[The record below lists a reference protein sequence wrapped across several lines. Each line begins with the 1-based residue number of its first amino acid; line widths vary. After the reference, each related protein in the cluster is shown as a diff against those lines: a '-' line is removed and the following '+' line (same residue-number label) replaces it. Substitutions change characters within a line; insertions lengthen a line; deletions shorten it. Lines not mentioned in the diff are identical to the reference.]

1 MNNYDFN
8 FLTIVINS
16 LYNFQQD
23 PLNTSHSDVI
33 NIKNY
38 FYPLIVD
45 QLIKSYPHPE
55 YSVKFTDFEIGS
67 KKNCKYLFFRSKK
80 DKCVS
85 IAILYDIYIDK
96 IFDKK
101 IIYNS
106 KLCSHNKHKCC
117 IHSFIY

>member
-1 MNNYDFN
+1 MNNCDFN

-23 PLNTSHSDVI
+23 PSNASKTDII

-38 FYPLIVD
+38 FYPIVVD
-45 QLIKSYPHPE
+45 ELIKSYPHKQ
-55 YSVKFTDFEIGS
+55 YSVKFIDFEIGS
-67 KKNCKYLFFRSKK
+67 KLNCNYLFFRSKK

-101 IIYNS
+101 IIYDS
-106 KLCSHNKHKCC
+106 KVCSFNNKSKCC
-117 IHSFIY
+117 FF